1 MFVPTALYSVQRGG
15 MRCGR
20 ETFDFVL
27 FRTTTSFVCYAD
39 PESLQV
45 IRACAPLLQSSIAR
59 KKHDGRL
66 LPPSFFLSLGVC
78 SKKES
83 EEVRETKRFVCAE
96 QAQVSRDCTQ
106 HDIYN
111 GCGLD
116 RVQSFSLNGRLKRKK
131 KERIGF

>member
-20 ETFDFVL
+20 GTFDFV
-27 FRTTTSFVCYAD
+27 FSRTTTPFVCYAD
-39 PESLQV
+39 LRSLQV

-66 LPPSFFLSLGVC
+66 LPLSFSHSLGVC
-78 SKKES
+78 SKGS
-83 EEVRETKRFVCAE
+83 EEVRKTTHLVCAE

-111 GCGLD
+111 WCGPD
-116 RVQSFSLNGRLKRKK
+116 RVLSFSLNGGKRKG
-131 KERIGF
+131 EDQYQF

>member
-20 ETFDFVL
+20 GTFDFV
-27 FRTTTSFVCYAD
+27 FSRTTTPFVCYAD
-39 PESLQV
+39 LRSLQV

-66 LPPSFFLSLGVC
+66 LPLSFSHSLGVC

-83 EEVRETKRFVCAE
+83 EEVRKTTHLVCAE

-106 HDIYN
+106 HDNIYN
-111 GCGLD
+111 WCGPD
-116 RVQSFSLNGRLKRKK
+116 RVQSFSLNGGKRK
-131 KERIGF
+131 EEDQY